1 MIRFLLLLTAACAL
15 TVSAH
20 AQNSETAQLRAGAAV
35 VDITPQKFPVSMTG
49 AFQDRMATGAQ
60 DRLHARAL
68 VLDDGTTEV
77 AIVVCDI
84 CLISR
89 EIFDAAKKDA
99 SQKTGIPE
107 NRMLMS
113 ATHTHTAAT
122 AVPLAQ
128 CNPDP
133 DFVTHLTNQ
142 IAAAVVE
149 AHARLQPAAIG
160 WASGKEPGEVGNRRW
175 HVKPEAI
182 TANPFGRS
190 DDQVRT
196 NGPRGSDLLIKPA
209 GPVDPEVSIVS
220 IVDAD
225 GKPLS
230 LLANYGLHYVG
241 GVPPFQLSA
250 DYFGEF
256 ARRIS
261 ARLDA
266 GDDFVGL
273 LSNGASGDVNNYNF
287 TNPRPAADP
296 MVRIATV
303 ADKIAD
309 VVIEVRQTIEH
320 SKTPQLKM
328 LERSLDLGVRK
339 PDPADLAYARG
350 LLAKAENPQKLTMH
364 EVYAQE
370 TVRIHE
376 NYPDTKNIKIQTLRI
391 GDDLGIVAIPCEV
404 FAEIGLEIKQRSP
417 FKNTFIISLANGYNG
432 YLPTPGQHA
441 LGGYETWRSGWSYL
455 EINASTK
462 ITEEALAMLKSLKK
476 QAATAR

>member
-1 MIRFLLLLTAACAL
+1 MIRCLCLLIAAFAFTL
-15 TVSAH
+15 GAR
-20 AQNSETAQLRAGAAV
+20 AQNSDAPQLRAGAAA
-35 VDITPQKFPVSMTG
+35 VDITPEKLPVSMTG

-89 EIFDAAKKDA
+89 EIFDAAKKDV
-99 SQKTGIPE
+99 SRRTGIPE

-133 DFVTHLTNQ
+133 VFVAQLTRQ
-142 IAAAVVE
+142 IAE
-149 AHARLQPAAIG
+149 ALVRAHENLQPAAIG
-160 WASGKEPGEVGNRRW
+160 WASRDEASEVGNRRW

-190 DDQVRT
+190 NDQVRT
-196 NGPRGSDLLIKPA
+196 NAPRGSDLLIKPA

-220 IVDAD
+220 VVDAK

-241 GVPPFQLSA
+241 GVPAFQLSA

-256 ARRIS
+256 ARRV
-261 ARLDA
+261 AAKLDA
-266 GDDFVGL
+266 GENFVGL

-287 TNPRPAADP
+287 TNPRPAAEP
-296 MVRIATV
+296 MQRIAAV
-303 ADKIAD
+303 ADKIANVAID
-309 VVIEVRQTIEH
+309 AHQSIEH
-320 SKTPQLKM
+320 RNTAQLKM
-328 LERSLDLGVRK
+328 LERTLDLGVRK
-339 PDPADLAYARG
+339 PDTADLTFARDM
-350 LLAKAENPQKLTMH
+350 LANAENPQKLTMH

-376 NYPDTKNIKIQTLRI
+376 TYPDTVNIKIQTLRI

-417 FKNTFIISLANGYNG
+417 FKNTFVITLANGYNG
-432 YLPTPGQHA
+432 YLPSPEQHA

-455 EINASTK
+455 EVDASTK
-462 ITEEALAMLKSLKK
+462 ITETALSMLESLK
-476 QAATAR
+476 

>member
-1 MIRFLLLLTAACAL
+1 MFRCFLILISTFAL
-15 TVSAH
+15 SLGAR
-20 AQNSETAQLRAGAAV
+20 AQNNAATQLQAGAAV
-35 VDITPQKFPVSMTG
+35 VDITPKKFPVSMTG

-60 DRLHARAL
+60 DRLHARAV
-68 VLDDGTTEV
+68 VLDDGSSEV

-99 SQKTGIPE
+99 SRRTGIPE

-128 CNPDP
+128 CTPDP
-133 DFVTHLTNQ
+133 EFVAHLTQQ
-142 IAAAVVE
+142 ISESVIR
-149 AHARLQPAAIG
+149 AHANLQPAAIG
-160 WASGKEPGEVGNRRW
+160 WASRDEASEVGNRRW

-196 NGPRGSDLLIKPA
+196 NAPRGSDLLIKPA

-220 IVDAD
+220 IVDAQ

-241 GVPPFQLSA
+241 GVPPFKLSA

-256 ARRIS
+256 ARRIRIKLEADES
-261 ARLDA
+261 
-266 GDDFVGL
+266 FVGL
-273 LSNGASGDVNNYNF
+273 LSNGASGDINNYNF
-287 TNPRPAADP
+287 TDPRPAAEP
-296 MVRIATV
+296 MQRIADV

-309 VVIEVRQTIEH
+309 VSIDAHQSVEH
-320 SKTPQLKM
+320 RKTPQLKM
-328 LERSLDLGVRK
+328 LERTMDLGVRK
-339 PDPADLAYARG
+339 PDAADLSYARQM
-350 LLAKAENPQKLTMH
+350 LAKAENPQKLTMH

-376 NYPDTKNIKIQTLRI
+376 TYPDTVNIKVQALRI
-391 GDDLGIVAIPCEV
+391 GDELGIVAIPCEV
-404 FAEIGLEIKQRSP
+404 FADIGLEIKQRSP

-432 YLPTPGQHA
+432 YLPTPEQHA

-455 EINASTK
+455 EVEASTK
-462 ITEEALAMLKSLKK
+462 ITEQALSMLESLK
-476 QAATAR
+476 

>member
-1 MIRFLLLLTAACAL
+1 MIKSLFCLLATFAL
-15 TVSAH
+15 TLGASA
-20 AQNSETAQLRAGAAV
+20 QSSEPAALRAGAAA
-35 VDITPQKFPVSMTG
+35 VDITPQKLPVSMTG
-49 AFQDRMATGAQ
+49 AFQDRMATGVQ

-68 VLDDGTTEV
+68 VLDDGTSEV
-77 AIVVCDI
+77 AIVVCDS

-89 EIFDAAKKDA
+89 EIFDAAKKDV
-99 SQKTGIPE
+99 SQRTGIPE

-122 AVPLAQ
+122 STPLAQ
-128 CNPDP
+128 CTPDP
-133 DFVTHLTNQ
+133 DFVTHLTKQ
-142 IAAAVVE
+142 IAAAVVR
-149 AHARLQPAAIG
+149 AHENLQPAAIG
-160 WASGKEPGEVGNRRW
+160 WASAEESSEVFNRRW

-182 TANPFGRS
+182 SANPFGRS

-196 NGPRGSDLLIKPA
+196 NAPRGSDLLIKPA

-220 IVDAD
+220 VVDAE

-241 GVPPFQLSA
+241 GIPAFQLSA

-256 ARRIS
+256 ARRVGTKLK
-261 ARLDA
+261 A
-266 GDDFVGL
+266 DDHFVGL
-273 LSNGASGDVNNYNF
+273 LSNGASGDVNNTNF
-287 TNPRPAADP
+287 TDPRPAAGA
-296 MVRIATV
+296 MQRIAEV

-309 VVIEVRQTIEH
+309 VAIEARQSIEH
-320 SKTPQLKM
+320 RKTAPLQM

-339 PDPADLAYARG
+339 PDAADLSYAREM
-350 LLAKAENPQKLTMH
+350 LAEAENPQKLTMH

-376 NYPDTKNIKIQTLRI
+376 TYPDTVNIKMQTLRI

-417 FKNTFIISLANGYNG
+417 FKNTFVIALANGYNG
-432 YLPTPGQHA
+432 YLPSPEQHA

-455 EINASTK
+455 EVDASTK
-462 ITEEALAMLKSLKK
+462 ITETALSMLESLK
-476 QAATAR
+476 

>member
-1 MIRFLLLLTAACAL
+1 MIRCLFLLIATCAL
-15 TVSAH
+15 ALSAD
-20 AQNSETAQLRAGAAV
+20 AQNSEAPQLRAGAAA
-35 VDITPQKFPVSMTG
+35 VDITPEKLPVSMTG

-60 DRLHARAL
+60 DRLHARAF
-68 VLDDGTTEV
+68 VLDDGTTEI

-99 SQKTGIPE
+99 SQRTGIPE

-133 DFVTHLTNQ
+133 DFVTHLTKQ
-142 IAAAVVE
+142 IAEAVVR
-149 AHARLQPAAIG
+149 AHDNLQPAAIG
-160 WASGKEPGEVGNRRW
+160 WASADETSEVGNRRW

-196 NGPRGSDLLIKPA
+196 NAPRGSDFLIKPA

-220 IVDAD
+220 VVDAK

-241 GVPPFQLSA
+241 GVPAFQLSA

-256 ARRIS
+256 ARRIG
-261 ARLDA
+261 AKLDA
-266 GDDFVGL
+266 DDHFVGL

-287 TNPRPAADP
+287 TEPRPAAEP
-296 MVRIATV
+296 MQRIAAV
-303 ADKIAD
+303 ADKIAAVAVD
-309 VVIEVRQTIEH
+309 ARQSIEH
-320 SKTPQLKM
+320 QKAPQLKM
-328 LERSLDLGVRK
+328 VERTIDLGVRK
-339 PDPADLAYARG
+339 PDAADLSYAREM
-350 LLAKAENPQKLTMH
+350 LAKAENPQKLNMH

-376 NYPDTKNIKIQTLRI
+376 TYPDTVNIKVQAVRI
-391 GDDLGIVAIPCEV
+391 GDDLAIVAIPCEV
-404 FAEIGLEIKQRSP
+404 FAEIGLEIKERSP
-417 FKNTFIISLANGYNG
+417 FKNTFVITLANGYNG
-432 YLPTPGQHA
+432 YLPSPEQHA

-455 EINASTK
+455 EVDASTK
-462 ITEEALAMLKSLKK
+462 ITETAISMLESLN
-476 QAATAR
+476 